1 MRICE
6 LHNKQVINTCDCKI
20 LGCVADVEFN
30 ECTGCI
36 QSLIVPGPGKLFC
49 LFGREIE
56 YVIPFSCVRCIGPDA
71 ISLRKPYK
79 PFSFRRR
86 KRILERLRLGS
97 SYKTCWG
104 RNINPFL
111 WKICRPLFWVA
122 ISTLR

>member
-49 LFGREIE
+49 FFRAGNRICHSVFLCALYRSGCRSGR
-56 YVIPFSCVRCIGPDA
+56 SKC
-71 ISLRKPYK
+71 RKN
-79 PFSFRRR
+79 S
-86 KRILERLRLGS
+86 
-97 SYKTCWG
+97 
-104 RNINPFL
+104 
-111 WKICRPLFWVA
+111 
-122 ISTLR
+122 

>member
-49 LFGREIE
+49 LFGLEIE

-71 ISLRKPYK
+71 VLVEVNVEKI
-79 PFSFRRR
+79 
-86 KRILERLRLGS
+86 
-97 SYKTCWG
+97 
-104 RNINPFL
+104 IN
-111 WKICRPLFWVA
+111 KC
-122 ISTLR
+122 T

>member
-36 QSLIVPGPGKLFC
+36 KSLIVPGPGKLFC

-56 YVIPFSCVRCIGPDA
+56 YVIPFSCALYRSGCRSGRGKC
-71 ISLRKPYK
+71 RKNHK
-79 PFSFRRR
+79 
-86 KRILERLRLGS
+86 
-97 SYKTCWG
+97 
-104 RNINPFL
+104 
-111 WKICRPLFWVA
+111 
-122 ISTLR
+122 

>member
-49 LFGREIE
+49 LSGGK
-56 YVIPFSCVRCIGPDA
+56 SNM
-71 ISLRKPYK
+71 
-79 PFSFRRR
+79 SFRFPVCAVSVRM
-86 KRILERLRLGS
+86 
-97 SYKTCWG
+97 
-104 RNINPFL
+104 PF
-111 WKICRPLFWVA
+111 W
-122 ISTLR
+122 

>member
-36 QSLIVPGPGKLFC
+36 KSLIVPGPGKLFC
-49 LFGREIE
+49 FFGREIE

-71 ISLRKPYK
+71 VLVEVNVEKIINKCLKIYDIRAAKY
-79 PFSFRRR
+79 FTHMSFLIGGWKYLAIRR
-86 KRILERLRLGS
+86 
-97 SYKTCWG
+97 Y
-104 RNINPFL
+104 
-111 WKICRPLFWVA
+111 
-122 ISTLR
+122 